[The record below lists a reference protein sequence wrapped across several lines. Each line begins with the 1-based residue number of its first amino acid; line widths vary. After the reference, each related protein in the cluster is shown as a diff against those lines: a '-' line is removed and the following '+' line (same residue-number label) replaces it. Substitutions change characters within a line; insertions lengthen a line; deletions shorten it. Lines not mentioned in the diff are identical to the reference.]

1 MKSISEF
8 LRERKEYQ
16 ERKRIERIEKRAD
29 EIFQI
34 TEYDGR
40 LWFTYETFLYCPCS
54 MMGDDAIGALVA
66 LRKSY
71 IDRKIKK

>member
-8 LRERKEYQ
+8 LREHKEYQ

-34 TEYDGR
+34 TEHDGR

-54 MMGDDAIGALVA
+54 VMGDDAIGALVA

-71 IDRKIKK
+71 IDRKTKK

>member
-8 LRERKEYQ
+8 FRERKECQ
-16 ERKRIERIEKRAD
+16 ERKRIERIEKRAN

-40 LWFTYETFLYCPCS
+40 LWFTCETFLYCPCS

-71 IDRKIKK
+71 IDREIKK

>member
-16 ERKRIERIEKRAD
+16 ERKRIERIEKRAE

-71 IDRKIKK
+71 IDRKTKK

>member
-16 ERKRIERIEKRAD
+16 ERKRIERIEKRAE

-54 MMGDDAIGALVA
+54 MMGDDEIGALVA

>member
-16 ERKRIERIEKRAD
+16 QQKRIERIKKRAI

-34 TEYDGR
+34 TEYNGK
-40 LWFTYETFLYCPCS
+40 LWFTYDNFLYCPCS
-54 MMGDDAIGALVA
+54 MIGNEPINALSM
-66 LRKSY
+66 LREQY
-71 IDRKIKK
+71 IERKIKE

>member
-71 IDRKIKK
+71 IDRKTKK

>member
-8 LRERKEYQ
+8 LRKRKECQ
-16 ERKRIERIEKRAD
+16 ERKKIERIEKRAD

-34 TEYDGR
+34 TEHDGR

-54 MMGDDAIGALVA
+54 MMGDDAIGALAV

-71 IDRKIKK
+71 IDRKTKK